1 MCTATV
7 SQHTL
12 YQNKQQR
19 TKEVKS
25 KEKKTEEIKR
35 NQKKGKKQN

>member
-7 SQHTL
+7 NQFIL

-35 NQKKGKKQN
+35 NQKKEKKQN